1 MTGNGH
7 GAVQVRVRAV
17 RLVTVT
23 EGATGGP
30 GGPGVA
36 MVVMISVSSGWLAQL
51 TCYCNELS
59 CVCHSSRTIVIM
71 KEAFQHR
78 AIVHVTC

>member
-30 GGPGVA
+30 GGPVVVPNTNSLFIFTDNKNSLSSNVWTKNTADSGV
-36 MVVMISVSSGWLAQL
+36 VVHFIA
-51 TCYCNELS
+51 
-59 CVCHSSRTIVIM
+59 
-71 KEAFQHR
+71 
-78 AIVHVTC
+78 

>member
-36 MVVMISVSSGWLAQL
+36 MVWLV
-51 TCYCNELS
+51 NIEL
-59 CVCHSSRTIVIM
+59 H
-71 KEAFQHR
+71 
-78 AIVHVTC
+78 

>member
-23 EGATGGP
+23 EGATGGS
-30 GGPGVA
+30 GGPGVP
-36 MVVMISVSSGWLAQL
+36 MIM
-51 TCYCNELS
+51 S
-59 CVCHSSRTIVIM
+59 C
-71 KEAFQHR
+71 QY
-78 AIVHVTC
+78 

>member
-1 MTGNGH
+1 MIGNGH

-30 GGPGVA
+30 GGPTVVTNTNSCLFLLYSTFMTTRTACLVNVWIENTADSGVVDFIA
-36 MVVMISVSSGWLAQL
+36 
-51 TCYCNELS
+51 
-59 CVCHSSRTIVIM
+59 
-71 KEAFQHR
+71 
-78 AIVHVTC
+78 